1 MYKTIVNPET
11 GRTVNINGKIGKK
24 IINNYLMNYIGGSV
38 GFIVNKAE
46 LREAFLF
53 SILGADYKNKWE
65 QLSNIDHDTN
75 INDNLDHMF
84 IQLFELLG
92 GESRAIIF
100 FKKTIEEEWVAN
112 DNEWR
117 NNWIGVL
124 IGIIAVSVV
133 EKEDVSEEGFKFL
146 QDKNIIDELG
156 NMIESPENPF
166 NFINEYLENNFPEQ
180 LMDAMDY

>member
-1 MYKTIVNPET
+1 MYKTIINPKT
-11 GRTVNINGKIGKK
+11 GRKVNINGKIGKK
-24 IINNYLMNYIGGSV
+24 IINNYLLNYIGGSV
-38 GFIVNKAE
+38 GFIVDNNA

-65 QLSNIDHDTN
+65 QLSNIPHRTN
-75 INDNLDHMF
+75 INDLLDQMF
-84 IQLFELLG
+84 IELFEKLG
-92 GESRAIIF
+92 GETDAINF
-100 FKKTIEEEWVAN
+100 FKSTIEEEWVSN
-112 DNEWR
+112 NNEWR

-124 IGIIAVSVV
+124 VGIIATSVV

-166 NFINEYLENNFPEQ
+166 NFINDYLENNFPEE